1 MPHRDAIDDIRESWR
16 ALRPSMDTSAVGTV
30 GRVLR
35 IARVVTL
42 LSDERLAQFNISRG
56 EFDVLSA
63 VRRSPN
69 PVTPSDLA
77 RALLTSNASIT
88 KRMGQ
93 LEAADLAVRDR
104 SGADRRVVY
113 VRLTDAGIA
122 KIDDAVPA
130 LIAFESSIAESLTVE
145 QRDDFELLLRR
156 VLRQLELRDAE

>member
-1 MPHRDAIDDIRESWR
+1 
-16 ALRPSMDTSAVGTV
+16 
-30 GRVLR
+30 
-35 IARVVTL
+35 
-42 LSDERLAQFNISRG
+42 
-56 EFDVLSA
+56 VLSA
-63 VRRSPN
+63 VRRSVT

-93 LEAADLAVRDR
+93 LEAVGLAVRER

-130 LIAFESSIAESLTVE
+130 LIAFENSIAEYLTVE
-145 QRDDFELLLRR
+145 QRDDFELYLRR
-156 VLRQLELRDAE
+156 MLQQLELLDAE